1 MPSVDAL
8 MRGVGRL
15 KSKGKPMGWGIGRH
29 GPGNNVFAYFTDPNN
44 FVVEYTTEVQQIDEA
59 THEPQVW
66 RRVPHLM
73 DRWGTAG
80 PPPPEFRAYMAGK
93 PDPGFQG

>member
-1 MPSVDAL
+1 MQQVD
-8 MRGVGRL
+8 
-15 KSKGKPMGWGIGRH
+15 
-29 GPGNNVFAYFTDPNN
+29 D
-44 FVVEYTTEVQQIDEA
+44 A

-80 PPPPEFRAYMAGK
+80 PPPPGFRDYMAGK
-93 PDPGFQG
+93 PDPGWQG